1 MPITL
6 PTVYAVRF
14 VRNNDLMKRINV
26 IQNSYKAQFLSF
38 CSITTF
44 NLKEYIAVS
53 DFNYLFTHLYL
64 LY

>member
-6 PTVYAVRF
+6 PTVYALRF

-53 DFNYLFTHLYL
+53 DFNYLFTHLFL

>member
-6 PTVYAVRF
+6 PTVYALRF

-53 DFNYLFTHLYL
+53 DFNHLFTHLYL

>member
-6 PTVYAVRF
+6 PTVYALRF

-53 DFNYLFTHLYL
+53 DFNYLFTNLYL

>member
-1 MPITL
+1 MPVTL
-6 PTVYAVRF
+6 PTVYALRF
-14 VRNNDLMKRINV
+14 VRNNNLMKRINV

>member
-6 PTVYAVRF
+6 PTVYALRF

>member
-6 PTVYAVRF
+6 PTVYALRF
-14 VRNNDLMKRINV
+14 VRNNNLMKRINV

>member
-6 PTVYAVRF
+6 PTVYALRF
-14 VRNNDLMKRINV
+14 VRNNNLMIRINV

>member
-6 PTVYAVRF
+6 PTVYALRF
-14 VRNNDLMKRINV
+14 VRNNNLMKRINV

-44 NLKEYIAVS
+44 NLKEYIALS

>member
-6 PTVYAVRF
+6 PTVYALRF

-44 NLKEYIAVS
+44 NLKEYIAVG